1 MEDRFPDGC
10 ARHAVGRQF
19 LGSVAAYR
27 LPPGRCDRRSD
38 AVGGRGTDAG
48 DRMGLSDRGAAPHH
62 GWAGARQRAAAA
74 ALAGRVGR
82 CVRVLG
88 IVGWSGSG
96 KTTLLTALLP
106 LLRARGVTV
115 STVKHAH
122 HGFDMDRPGKDSFRH
137 REAGAQEVLVVSGT
151 RWALLHEVAGPE
163 PTLPEMLARLAPA
176 DLVLVEGFK
185 THEFPKLEVHRPAL
199 GKPPIWPDWPDVV
212 AVASDAALPDC
223 PRPVLALDD
232 SVAIAAWIVGFL
244 QIERGQAA

>member
-1 MEDRFPDGC
+1 
-10 ARHAVGRQF
+10 
-19 LGSVAAYR
+19 
-27 LPPGRCDRRSD
+27 
-38 AVGGRGTDAG
+38 
-48 DRMGLSDRGAAPHH
+48 
-62 GWAGARQRAAAA
+62 
-74 ALAGRVGR
+74 
-82 CVRVLG
+82 VRVLG

-185 THEFPKLEVHRPAL
+185 SHPYPKLEVYRPSL
-199 GKPPIWPDWPDVV
+199 GKPPIWPEHTDIV
-212 AVASDAALPDC
+212 AVASDVALPDC
-223 PRPVLALDD
+223 VRPVLPLDQPAD
-232 SVAIAAWIVGFL
+232 VAEWLLRLMSDPVLRNGP
-244 QIERGQAA
+244 